1 MFPTVLYLQTRIS
14 FQQPKAEFFIN
25 FDLANRG
32 GGGEIRHTNEHW
44 QKKKQKNIQTSKL
57 KFG

>member
-32 GGGEIRHTNEHW
+32 GGE
-44 QKKKQKNIQTSKL
+44 KSDIQTNIGK
-57 KFG
+57 